1 MKPIGFGVIY
11 QGSVK
16 DILGPLKIQLDSREP
31 TDCVLFRYSDAY
43 SVFDWGRMPDA
54 LSGKGSALAV
64 FAAAFFERLSLPQ
77 TWKDFSKDP
86 AAQTLRK
93 ANRFG
98 SDFNEIGESLQREGM
113 KTHYVGLV
121 PDAVVNQLSLAG
133 AQGTIPVKGLT
144 LSQWKN
150 PAFEAG
156 SANPRLMLVREV
168 EVNRPRWVKVMGR
181 EIPDYRSS
189 RTQGTKPTLIPLE
202 VVFRFSC
209 PEGSSLIS
217 RVKQDPEYL
226 SQRGFA
232 DWKMENATGGKSWDF
247 PLIELFTK
255 LETSDRPVSLTEA
268 LAISGLSAQ
277 SLQEMMMRTAWVAG
291 WLRSVFAKK
300 GIELADGKLE
310 WAIQTSAAGKPELI
324 LVDAIGPDELRLL
337 SGGVQLS
344 KEYLRG
350 HYRQTPW
357 YEQIQEKKKQAMAA
371 GEKDWKRGAP
381 QPTALPTSVKESV
394 QNLYFAL
401 ARFVL
406 DESAQPQW
414 FTQAPSLDSVI
425 ESLREKAGP

>member
-1 MKPIGFGVIY
+1 MSFGVIY

-16 DILGPLKIQLDSREP
+16 DILGPVRVKLDDPAP

-54 LSGKGSALAV
+54 LTGKGSALAV
-64 FAAAFFERLSLPQ
+64 FAAAFFERLQLAT

-98 SDFNEIGESLQREGM
+98 SDFNEIGEILQRDGL

-121 PDAVVNQLSLAG
+121 PDAVVNQISLAG
-133 AQGTIPVKGLT
+133 SQGSIPVKPLT

-156 SANPRLMLVREV
+156 PSNPRLMLVREV

-181 EIPDYRSS
+181 EIPDYRAGVKSTGS
-189 RTQGTKPTLIPLE
+189 GKPTLIPLE

-209 PEGSSLIS
+209 PEGSSLIE

-232 DWKMENATGGKSWDF
+232 DWKIEAATGGGSWDF

-291 WLRSVFAKK
+291 WMRSVFAKK
-300 GIELADGKLE
+300 GITLADGKLE
-310 WAIQTSAAGKPELI
+310 WAIQVPKNGKPELI

-337 SGGVQLS
+337 SGPVQLS
-344 KEYLRG
+344 KEFLRA
-350 HYRQTPW
+350 HYRKTPW
-357 YEQIQEKKKQAMAA
+357 YEQIGARKKQAAAA
-371 GEKDWKRGAP
+371 GEKDWKKGAP
-381 QPTALPTSVKESV
+381 QPPALPPATREKV

-401 ARFVL
+401 AKFVL
-406 DESAQPQW
+406 DPLAADSW
-414 FTQAPSLDSVI
+414 FTQAPGLDTVI
-425 ESLREKAGP
+425 ESLKEPT